1 MKKDMKDFID
11 GMEAGANAVIFS
23 IFEMIRQFLL
33 LD

>member
-1 MKKDMKDFID
+1 MKDFID
-11 GMEAGANAVIFS
+11 GMESGADAIIFA